1 MDHEPERGCALAVYL
16 YMYFFLSRLKEG
28 VRALLDPRYIPSVPF
43 QKIVDRIGADKIRNF
58 IQIGSNDGLKN
69 DPLRKNILAEHWTG
83 ILVEPDFL
91 NFQKLVQNYS
101 GVSGLTF
108 ENVGIAEKNGIM
120 TFHYIEGMHEKDPG
134 WLDQVGSFDESTFL
148 KNISFQPGLESRH
161 RTREIPVMS
170 FESLVDKYRLS
181 YLDLL
186 HTDAEGYD
194 YKILSSI
201 DFARLPPRIVMFE
214 SRWMSASELKDLLDK
229 FRSLQYKI
237 FRDGIDHIA
246 FKA

>member
-1 MDHEPERGCALAVYL
+1 MDHEPEGRRPLDVYL
-16 YMYFFLSRLKEG
+16 YMYFFFRRLKDRLR
-28 VRALLDPRYIPSVPF
+28 VSFDPRYIPSVPF
-43 QKIVDRIGADKIRNF
+43 QEILDRIGADKIRNF

-69 DPLRKNILAEHWTG
+69 DPLRKYILMGHWKG

-101 GVSGLTF
+101 GVSGLAF

-237 FRDGIDHIA
+237 FRDGIDYIA